1 MIEDRSLANDDSS
14 ACVGDEYGYQPPGA
28 VCAPA
33 PGDRPA
39 PEKLG
44 LQQMSQAQRT
54 APAANGG
61 IDPIYADLYERL
73 KAMASRQRLRGGAPK
88 TLCTTELVHEAYL
101 RMGESNFRYEQTAQ
115 FFAYAARA
123 MRHILT
129 DAARRRMQPKRGGD
143 QARLMLSDPA
153 VDSVLVDPQLALQ
166 LDEALV
172 ALEREDARAAQVVEL
187 HYFAGLE
194 LQQVADTL
202 GVARRTAD
210 RDWRYARAFL
220 AARAGT

>member
-1 MIEDRSLANDDSS
+1 MIEDRIQAQDDSS
-14 ACVGDEYGYQPPGA
+14 VGIGVEYDYQLAGA
-28 VCAPA
+28 VCTPA
-33 PGDRPA
+33 PDRREA
-39 PEKLG
+39 DG
-44 LQQMSQAQRT
+44 RSLQQVS
-54 APAANGG
+54 PSHPVAARKNGG
-61 IDPIYADLYERL
+61 VDPIYADLYDRL
-73 KAMASRQRLRGGAPK
+73 KAMASRQRLRGGAPR

-220 AARAGT
+220 AARSGA